1 MKLDI
6 LLEEVERQQI
16 GYYSIL
22 SNSHRYDIAVTYSQ
36 QFLGKAMVTSI
47 QNGRMVL
54 LSQEDIGEEQYWA
67 PRLGIEVEDIEEL
80 QSFFYMIL
88 QSQRLEEQY

>member
-1 MKLDI
+1 M
-6 LLEEVERQQI
+6 
-16 GYYSIL
+16 

-67 PRLGIEVEDIEEL
+67 TRLGIEVEDIEEF
-80 QSFFYMIL
+80 QGFFYMIL